1 MQMNNPYYDPHN
13 HQSLKD
19 LASSIYKNQFTHLR
33 VEDLDPDQL
42 SALSEQS
49 WAAAVA
55 FANAEQVCLS
65 KKSKDNTP

>member
-33 VEDLDPDQL
+33 VEDFDPSQL
-42 SALSEQS
+42 SIISEQS

-55 FANAEQVCLS
+55 FADAEQVYLS
-65 KKSKDNTP
+65 KKSKES